1 MVFIPFRAHMT
12 LETEL
17 ANFWQWAN
25 MTPDTY
31 NIQRGLGEWEADYPG
46 WEALYRAANEA
57 LEELNREFN
66 HDVAQQLV
74 HALAIDNEA
83 GVVLK
88 NVEEKLEDPLRFV
101 RKAVFSDQPQAK
113 WQMAELLGH
122 VEVEGREKML
132 LQMIDS
138 EDKYVVR
145 RALLS
150 LNKVNPTKAAELA
163 QKYVRDSDPFMKLV
177 AKEITKKKV

>member
-1 MVFIPFRAHMT
+1 MS

-17 ANFWQWAN
+17 TKFWEWAD

-31 NIQRGLGEWEADYPG
+31 IEERGLGEWEAEYPE
-46 WEALYRAANEA
+46 WDTLYKAANEA
-57 LEELNREFN
+57 LAQLNQEFN
-66 HDVAQQLV
+66 HDMAQLLV

-88 NVEEKLEDPLRFV
+88 TVEEKMENKLRFV
-101 RKAVFSDQPQAK
+101 RKAVYSNQPQAR

-122 VEVEGREKML
+122 AEVEGREKML
-132 LQMIDS
+132 LHLINS
-138 EDKYVVR
+138 EPDKYVIR

-150 LNKVNPTKAAELA
+150 FSKVNHAKAAELA
-163 QKYVRDSDPFMKLV
+163 QQYVRDSDPFMKLV

>member
-1 MVFIPFRAHMT
+1 MS
-12 LETEL
+12 LETKL
-17 ANFWQWAN
+17 ANFWEWAN

-31 NIQRGLGEWEADYPG
+31 NNERGLGEWEAGYPG
-46 WEALYRAANEA
+46 WEALYKAANEA
-57 LEELNREFN
+57 LEQLNQEFN
-66 HDVAQQLV
+66 HDLAQQLV
-74 HALAIDNEA
+74 YALAIDNEA

-88 NVEEKLEDPLRFV
+88 IVEEKLADPLRFV
-101 RKAVFSDQPQAK
+101 RKAIFSDQPQAR

-122 VEVEGREKML
+122 MEVEGREKML
-132 LQMIDS
+132 LQLIEG

-150 LNKVNPTKAAELA
+150 LNKVNRAKAMELA
-163 QKYVRDSDPFMKLV
+163 QQYVRDADPFLKLV

>member
-1 MVFIPFRAHMT
+1 MS

-31 NIQRGLGEWEADYPG
+31 NEERGLGEWEADYPT
-46 WEALYRAANEA
+46 WEALYKAADES
-57 LEELNREFN
+57 LQQLNQEFN
-66 HDVAQQLV
+66 HDVAQLLV
-74 HALAIDNEA
+74 YALAIDNEA

-88 NVEEKLEDPLRFV
+88 SVEEKLEDKLRFV
-101 RKAVFSDQPQAK
+101 RKAVYSNQPQAR

-132 LQMIDS
+132 LHLINS
-138 EDKYVVR
+138 EPDKYVIR

-150 LNKVNPTKAAELA
+150 LSKVNRAKAVELA

-177 AKEITKKKV
+177 AKEITKKQV

>member
-1 MVFIPFRAHMT
+1 MHFEALMS

-17 ANFWQWAN
+17 SKFWEWAN

-31 NIQRGLGEWEADYPG
+31 TEQRGLGEWEAEYPN
-46 WEALYRAANEA
+46 WAALYKAANEA
-57 LEELNREFN
+57 LVQLNQEFN
-66 HDVAQQLV
+66 HDVAQLLV
-74 HALAIDNEA
+74 YALAIDNEA

-88 NVEEKLEDPLRFV
+88 SVEEKLKDKLRFV
-101 RKAVFSDQPQAK
+101 RKAVYSNQPQAR
-113 WQMAELLGH
+113 WQMAELLGN

-132 LQMIDS
+132 LHLINS
-138 EDKYVVR
+138 EPDKYVMR

-150 LNKVNPTKAAELA
+150 LSKFNPAKAVELA
-163 QKYVRDSDPFMKLV
+163 RPYVRDTDPFMKLV

>member
-1 MVFIPFRAHMT
+1 MHFDILMS

-17 ANFWQWAN
+17 ANFWEWAN

-31 NIQRGLGEWEADYPG
+31 NEQRGLGEWEAEYPD
-46 WEALYRAANEA
+46 WDALHKAANEA
-57 LEELNREFN
+57 LVELNHEFN
-66 HDVAQQLV
+66 HDVAQLLV
-74 HALAIDNEA
+74 YALAIDNEA

-88 NVEEKLEDPLRFV
+88 SVEEKLENKLRFV
-101 RKAVFSDQPQAK
+101 RKAVYSDQPQAR
-113 WQMAELLGH
+113 WQMAELLGS

-132 LQMIDS
+132 LHLINS
-138 EDKYVVR
+138 EPDKYVIR

-150 LNKVNPTKAAELA
+150 LSKVNPAKAAELA
-163 QKYVRDSDPFMKLV
+163 QQYVRDTDPFMKLV

>member
-1 MVFIPFRAHMT
+1 MS

-17 ANFWQWAN
+17 ANFWEWAN

-31 NIQRGLGEWEADYPG
+31 NEERGLGEWEAEYPN
-46 WEALYRAANEA
+46 WEAMYKAANEA
-57 LEELNREFN
+57 LGKLNTEFN
-66 HDVAQQLV
+66 HDVAQLLV

-88 NVEEKLEDPLRFV
+88 SVEEKLEDKLRFV
-101 RKAVFSDQPQAK
+101 RKAVYSNQPQAR

-132 LQMIDS
+132 LHLINS
-138 EDKYVVR
+138 EPDKYVIR

-150 LNKVNPTKAAELA
+150 LSKVNRAKAVELA

-177 AKEITKKKV
+177 AKEITKKQV

>member
-1 MVFIPFRAHMT
+1 MS

-17 ANFWQWAN
+17 SKFWEWAN

-31 NIQRGLGEWEADYPG
+31 TENRGLGEWEAEYPG
-46 WEALYRAANEA
+46 WDALYKAANVA
-57 LEELNREFN
+57 LEQLNKEFS
-66 HDVAQQLV
+66 HDLAQQLV
-74 HALAIDNEA
+74 YALAIDNEA
-83 GVVLK
+83 GMVLK
-88 NVEEKLEDPLRFV
+88 SVEEKLTDPLRFV
-101 RKAVFSDQPQAK
+101 RKAIFSNQPQAK

-132 LQMIDS
+132 LQLFDS

-150 LNKVNPTKAAELA
+150 LSKVNHAKASELA
-163 QKYVRDSDPFMKLV
+163 QKYVRDNDPFMKLV